1 LNAARLIGT
10 DFETGIHGAKLCV
23 LGKCVRRVE
32 SPQEVFVARRRPPRR
47 SADSDALV
55 VMRQVLTV
63 DGDEGD
69 WW

>member
-1 LNAARLIGT
+1 MLKALR
-10 DFETGIHGAKLCV
+10 
-23 LGKCVRRVE
+23 KCSLRG
-32 SPQEVFVARRRPPRR
+32 VAPRR